1 MTTTHRSMRFR
12 LAVVVAL
19 ACSCTAIA
27 QDSVFQ
33 DLKAIGENELD
44 QMRGGFFSDTGMI
57 VSIGIER
64 SVLIN
69 GKLETSTT
77 LTIPDLQLFSGTGMG
92 HATLTGPAFSLVQ
105 NGPGNTFTLAPSATA
120 FGTVV
125 QNTLDNQ
132 AIAGLTKINASVSNL
147 GLVRSM
153 DLTSSVGQMI
163 GRSSR

>member
-1 MTTTHRSMRFR
+1 MATTHRPTRFR
-12 LAVVVAL
+12 LAVIVAL

-27 QDSVFQ
+27 QDNGFQ

-44 QMRGGFFSDTGMI
+44 QMRGGFFSNTGLI

-69 GKLETSTT
+69 GKVETIST
-77 LTIPDLQLFSGTGMG
+77 LTIPDLQLFSATGMG
-92 HATLTGPAFSLVQ
+92 HATLTGPAFSLIQ
-105 NGPGNTFTLAPSATA
+105 NGPGNTFTLAPNAPA

-125 QNTLDNQ
+125 QNTLNNQ

-153 DLTSSVGQMI
+153 DLTSSAGQMI

>member
-1 MTTTHRSMRFR
+1 MTTTHRLARFH
-12 LAVVVAL
+12 LAVIIAL

-27 QDSVFQ
+27 QDSGFQ

-44 QMRGGFFSDTGMI
+44 QMRGGFFSDTGLR
-57 VSIGIER
+57 VSLGIER

-69 GKLETSTT
+69 GKVETSST
-77 LTIPDLQLFSGTGMG
+77 LTIPDLQLFSGTGMQ
-92 HATLTGPAFSLVQ
+92 ATLTGPAFSLVQ
-105 NGPGNTFTLAPSATA
+105 NGPGNTFTLAPNAIA

-147 GLVRSM
+147 GLVRFM
-153 DLTSSVGQMI
+153 DLTSSAGQMI

>member
-1 MTTTHRSMRFR
+1 MTTTHRLARFH
-12 LAVVVAL
+12 LAVIIAL

-27 QDSVFQ
+27 QDSGFQ
-33 DLKAIGENELD
+33 DLRAIGENELD
-44 QMRGGFFSDTGMI
+44 QMRGGFFSDTGLI

-69 GKLETSTT
+69 GELVTST

-92 HATLTGPAFSLVQ
+92 QATLTGPAFLLVQ
-105 NGPGNTFTLAPSATA
+105 NGPGNTFTLAPNASA

-132 AIAGLTKINASVSNL
+132 VIAGLTKINASVSNL

-163 GRSSR
+163 GRSAR